1 MRSAWSLV
9 LFGVVTLVLMV
20 SALLGLSM
28 AGSERILIFRAY
40 TGLLVGMSAG
50 LFGAAFSMLT
60 QSQRRASQGTLDDVD
75 MAVEWH
81 TLVIRGAFGIGAAT
95 ILYFFFQS
103 GLLEGSL
110 WPKLHALGVQDVG
123 SSTVLKVP
131 NRDLSLLV
139 IWCFIAGFSER
150 LVPDAIDRITSVA
163 SQEEK

>member
-1 MRSAWSLV
+1 MQNAWN
-9 LFGVVTLVLMV
+9 LFWFGLGAIVLMV
-20 SALLGLSM
+20 VVLIAHSL
-28 AGSERILIFRAY
+28 AGSEPITIFRAY

-110 WPKLHALGVQDVG
+110 WPRLYALGVHDVG
-123 SSTVLKVP
+123 SSKVLKVP

-139 IWCFIAGFSER
+139 IWCFIAGFSENFVPSV
-150 LVPDAIDRITSVA
+150 LVRT
-163 SQEEK
+163 ENRGNEK

>member
-1 MRSAWSLV
+1 MQNAWSLFW
-9 LFGVVTLVLMV
+9 FGLGAIVLMV
-20 SALLGLSM
+20 VVLLAHSL
-28 AGSERILIFRAY
+28 AGSEPIMVFRAY

-110 WPKLHALGVQDVG
+110 WPRLHALGVQDVG
-123 SSTVLKVP
+123 NSKALKVP

-139 IWCFIAGFSER
+139 IWCFIAGFSENFVPSV
-150 LVPDAIDRITSVA
+150 LVRT
-163 SQEEK
+163 ENRGNEK